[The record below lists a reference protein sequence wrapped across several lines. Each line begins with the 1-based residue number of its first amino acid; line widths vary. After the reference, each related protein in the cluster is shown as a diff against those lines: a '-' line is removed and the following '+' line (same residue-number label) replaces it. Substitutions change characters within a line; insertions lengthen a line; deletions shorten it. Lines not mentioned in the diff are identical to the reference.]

1 MTVAESTLV
10 AGGRQDLVAESRRHL
25 HQRVA
30 DATRPSVEEATG
42 RNVTATRS
50 HIDFDRNT
58 AIVVFTLH
66 PAA

>member
-1 MTVAESTLV
+1 
-10 AGGRQDLVAESRRHL
+10 L

-42 RNVTATRS
+42 RNVTATRN

-58 AIVVFTLH
+58 AIVVYTLH